1 MLQVPDI
8 EGQLRFEFH
17 DKELLLTAL
26 THSSFASENQIHYA
40 RCNERLEFLG
50 DAILEL
56 VVRDFLYEKFPELGE
71 DDLTEKKKS
80 LTHQRFLARMARQIG
95 LDRFVRLGRGEA
107 ASGGREKDSIMAN
120 VLEAL
125 LGAVYLDQGLSAARA
140 FFFAHVPHDTI
151 SEPAFDDPK
160 SRLNTWATS
169 HQHTIIY
176 RITREEGAPHQRL
189 FYVEVVIDEQAIG
202 SGEGRSKKMAEQDAA
217 RKALEQIFEGT

>member
-1 MLQVPDI
+1 MRQIRDI
-8 EGQLRFEFH
+8 EEQIGYEFR

-26 THSSFASENQIHYA
+26 THSSFASENQIDYA
-40 RCNERLEFLG
+40 LCNERLEFLG

-56 VVRDFLYEKFPELGE
+56 VVRDFLYEKFPQLGE
-71 DDLTEKKKS
+71 DKLTEKKKS
-80 LTHQRFLARMARQIG
+80 LTHQRFLAHLARQIG
-95 LDRFVRLGRGEA
+95 LDRLVRLGRGEA
-107 ASGGREKDSIMAN
+107 ASGGDEKDSIMAN

-140 FFFAHVPHDTI
+140 FFFAHVPGDAI
-151 SEPAFDDPK
+151 AAPAFDDPK
-160 SRLNTWATS
+160 SELNTWATT

-189 FYVEVVIDEQAIG
+189 FYVEVVIDDQTIG

-217 RKALEQIFEGT
+217 RKALAQLLEDT